1 MPTSRQG
8 PCFGEQAFP
17 LIVSDGLSV
26 DRRPPSKSE
35 QKIHHEQQRDRE
47 DCRAYGEFYSPA
59 GASYV
64 VVVLRAVPCE
74 GIRCLDSR
82 SRCQH
87 SLGSDESIEIG
98 IFGILYL
105 TVTESSQSS
114 CSFAALCELKFV
126 KA

>member
-1 MPTSRQG
+1 MAFRWIGDRHQRVSKRYTTSSS
-8 PCFGEQAFP
+8 AIAK
-17 LIVSDGLSV
+17 IVALMVNSI
-26 DRRPPSKSE
+26 P
-35 QKIHHEQQRDRE
+35 
-47 DCRAYGEFYSPA
+47 PA

-64 VVVLRAVPCE
+64 VVVLAAVPCE